1 MKMPT
6 GWKSDG
12 SAKGYRK
19 LKPEDITG
27 AKANIVHIVKTL
39 CEAMIES
46 ANTKLSNGVILANFA
61 DSDVIPNILAVT
73 SDITEVIKN
82 LTDIVKNIDVAVA

>member
-19 LKPEDITG
+19 LKDTDITD

-46 ANTKLSNGVILANFA
+46 ANTKLSNGVILAKFA

-73 SDITEVIKN
+73 QDITEVIKN
-82 LTDIVKNIDVAVA
+82 LTDIVCR